1 MLSKLR
7 ATVGVAMIWLL
18 TVAGVSATAW
28 FAVDRAG
35 HGLTGGAGSLSS
47 LSAATARGRTPRNSA
62 PPTAGAGH
70 SSGSPSGPSG
80 PSGSPS
86 KASGSGSEPTRSASG
101 SASSAS
107 GASDTPSSASG
118 SPSSAPGSP
127 SGPAGSTTPR
137 DRTVGVPG
145 GQVSVRCT
153 GATILLRI
161 AQPDNGW
168 RVEVG
173 ASGPQ
178 QVAVTFQRGD
188 ESPGG
193 ETKVGAVCANGAPA
207 ITVDTK
213 G

>member
-28 FAVDRAG
+28 FAIDRAG
-35 HGLTGGAGSLSS
+35 HGLTGGGLSPLSS
-47 LSAATARGRTPRNSA
+47 LSAAATLGTAPRSSPTPA
-62 PPTAGAGH
+62 P
-70 SSGSPSGPSG
+70 GPSQ
-80 PSGSPS
+80 PSATSSARASTSGATASPN
-86 KASGSGSEPTRSASG
+86 A
-101 SASSAS
+101 ASS
-107 GASDTPSSASG
+107 T
-118 SPSSAPGSP
+118 SPARV
-127 SGPAGSTTPR
+127 AAHR
-137 DRTVGVPG
+137 DRSFSVAG

-173 ASGPQ
+173 ASGPE